1 MEAKRL
7 ALIGF
12 GRMGEAMAPLL
23 ARDWSLL
30 VYDCDPTRCEVAAQS
45 HFSVCASIS
54 ELQDISILV
63 LALPGPVEVREVLS
77 QITTSNHVIIDMTS
91 IDEATAKEAERLCTL
106 CNCRYVEAPVLG
118 GPPQVGAWTFL
129 VGGDE
134 EDIQVAN
141 AVFSLL
147 GAPVVFGCV
156 GAGSQAKLLNNIL
169 TGLNSAAVAEV
180 LALAKRLGT
189 DIDALQKAI
198 MHSPSA
204 GRNAV
209 LEIRVPQWIA
219 GTLKDTFSMQLML
232 KDMRLAVAMAQE
244 VNQPMFLS
252 VVGLQLFQGAVSKG
266 WGERDIGFLVNA
278 LGYAENTL

>member
-23 ARDWSLL
+23 AREWSLL
-30 VYDCDPTRCEVAAQS
+30 VYDCDPARREVAARSQY
-45 HFSVCASIS
+45 SVFASIT
-54 ELQDISILV
+54 ELQDASVLV
-63 LALPGPVEVREVLS
+63 LALPGPVEVREVIS
-77 QITTSNHVIIDMTS
+77 QITTSNHLIIDMTS
-91 IDEATAKEAERLCTL
+91 IDVATAKEAAQLCAL

-129 VGGDE
+129 VGGAE
-134 EDIQVAN
+134 EDIQVAT

-147 GAPVVFGCV
+147 GAPVVFGRV

-180 LALAKRLGT
+180 LALATRLGT
-189 DIDALQKAI
+189 DIGALQRAI
-198 MHSPSA
+198 QHSPSA

-232 KDMRLAVAMAQE
+232 KDMRLALAMAQE

-252 VVGLQLFQGAVSKG
+252 VIGLQLFQGAVTNG

-278 LGYAENTL
+278 LGYAANAL